1 MVLAQE
7 KLRYDQPAV
16 ELPRSGK
23 VIKRKIRKVNTSK
36 QAKILAVSLVVLAFA
51 AGIFVAAQYAGLAQK
66 NYQLAQVKKDI
77 AVMQVDNQKLQ
88 LQIGEL
94 RSVGRIESIAVNQL
108 GMVKPA
114 KFAYLD
120 YQVEQKAKVPSVGAV
135 TTGQSQAVAPQSA
148 GNPVIR
154 QVANLLSGLF
164 GSAQR

>member
-16 ELPRSGK
+16 ESPKSGK

-36 QAKILAVSLVVLAFA
+36 RAKILAISLVVLGFA
-51 AGIFVAAQYAGLAQK
+51 AGVFVAAQYARLAIK
-66 NYQLAQVKKDI
+66 NYQITQIRREISAMKAENEQ
-77 AVMQVDNQKLQ
+77 LQ

-94 RSVGRIESIAVNQL
+94 RSVARIEAIAVNQL

-114 KFAYLD
+114 KYAYLD
-120 YQVEQKAKVPSVGAV
+120 YQVEQKAKVPTVGAV
-135 TTGQSQAVAPQSA
+135 TPGQSQAVAPQPQ

-154 QVANLLSGLF
+154 QVAQILSGIF
-164 GSAQR
+164 GSEQR